1 MIRSVFLRDVVLV
14 AQLDIEVAVIAPLE
28 HPAVRIRHLE
38 CLRGGQLDLVIGV
51 LLVVLVNDHIA
62 RILRSD
68 RDELAAELGKGFQI
82 LDLVCRILADRKA
95 DHARADVVLR
105 EHILLLARIRDPDSL
120 GSDGVLP
127 GLNADQKIVVRSR
140 DELELILRQLL
151 RHFFHDGNFEAIGF
165 PLLVHVVI
173 GDIIIR
179 MCDGDDLL
187 SVCRL
192 RAVRTAL
199 SAARQSCRNC
209 CGEKPRECRLCD
221 FVQIHVM
228 LSFYREPAALRTQS
242 KCFQS
247 MSRGTVQSAP
257 SRMPV
262 RPAASRMRF
271 VSAVISA
278 CVPR

>member
-1 MIRSVFLRDVVLV
+1 MER
-14 AQLDIEVAVIAPLE
+14 
-28 HPAVRIRHLE
+28 
-38 CLRGGQLDLVIGV
+38 LRGCQLDLVIGV
-51 LLVVLVNDHIA
+51 LLVVLVDDHIA

-105 EHILLLARIRDPDSL
+105 EHILLLACIRDPDPL
-120 GSDGVLP
+120 GADGVLP
-127 GLNADQKIVVRSR
+127 GLNADQEIVVRGR

-151 RHFFHDGNFEAIGF
+151 RHFLHDGNLEAVGF
-165 PLLVHVVI
+165 ALLVHIVVGNI
-173 GDIIIR
+173 VIR
-179 MCDGDDLL
+179 MGNGDDLL
-187 SVCRL
+187 PVRRL

-199 SAARQSCRNC
+199 SAARQPCRKC
-209 CGEKPRECRLCD
+209 CGEKPRECRLRD
-221 FVQIHVM
+221 FLQIHVM
-228 LSFYREPAALRTQS
+228 LSFYCGPAASRTQS

-262 RPAASRMRF
+262 RPAASRMRC